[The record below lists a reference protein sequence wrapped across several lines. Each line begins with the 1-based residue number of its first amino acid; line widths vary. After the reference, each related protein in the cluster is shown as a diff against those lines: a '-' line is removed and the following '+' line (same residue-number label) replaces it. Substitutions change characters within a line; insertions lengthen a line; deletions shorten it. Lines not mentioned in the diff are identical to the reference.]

1 MYDAAIVHFAEVA
14 REKAEGLG
22 RSRIGFFVGAMLA
35 GAYIGIAMILA
46 LSCAVGVPPGLRPLV
61 LGSTFGIGLILTV
74 FAGAELFTGYVMY
87 TGFGLARR
95 SIGWVEAVDM
105 LVTVW
110 VGNLLGALLL
120 ASIFAAGGGGAIFA
134 DAGTYLNA
142 YVGHKVEADAIALLA
157 RAVLCNWL
165 VCLAIWTAAR
175 VTGDAAKC
183 IVLAWT
189 LLAFV
194 AAGFEHSV
202 ANMTALSLGL
212 LAPHPAT
219 TILAVARNLVIVTAG
234 NILGCGV
241 FVVAGYLAAARTDG
255 AGAARHDAGE
265 LSKGLRTAPS
275 TAPD

>member
-14 REKAEGLG
+14 RDKSEGLE
-22 RSRIGFFVGAMLA
+22 RSRVGFFVGAMLA

-46 LSCAVGVPPGLRPLV
+46 LSCAAGLPPGVRPLV
-61 LGSTFGIGLILTV
+61 LGATFGVGLILTV

-95 SIGWVEAVDM
+95 SIGWLQAIDL

-110 VGNLLGALLL
+110 IGNLVGAVLL
-120 ASIFAAGGGGAIFA
+120 AAIFVTGGGGAVFA
-134 DAGTYLNA
+134 DGGAFLNA

-175 VTGDAAKC
+175 VTGDAAKS
-183 IVLAWT
+183 IVLGWT

-212 LAPHPAT
+212 LAPHST
-219 TILAVARNLVIVTAG
+219 TTLLAVIRNLAIVTAG
-234 NILGCGV
+234 NIFGGSV

-255 AGAARHDAGE
+255 IGAPRHDAGN
-265 LSKGLRTAPS
+265 LSKGLRTAPPV
-275 TAPD
+275 APE